1 MIPVYFDRKLCYNIF
16 RIVGIWHL
24 PAVSCCN
31 VMQRKENNQ
40 EPIGRNTIQAIPPEE
55 RPYEKCLQNGPEA
68 LSDRQLLA
76 VILRSGVSGSSALH
90 LADRVL
96 DKCPHAEGLL
106 GIHHL
111 ALAELM
117 EIRGIGTVKAIQI
130 KCIGELSKRIAARS
144 ARRLLDF
151 GSPETIAAYYMERMR
166 HEEQEQMICMM
177 LNTKN
182 QLLGEEQISRG
193 TVNAS
198 LVSPRDLLLAA
209 LRHHAV
215 HIILVHNH
223 PSGSPDPS
231 REDLLLTRR
240 IQAACQLVDIPL
252 LDHIVI
258 GDHRYVSFREEG
270 LLCPQGTQE
279 G

>member
-1 MIPVYFDRKLCYNIF
+1 
-16 RIVGIWHL
+16 
-24 PAVSCCN
+24 
-31 VMQRKENNQ
+31 MQEKKRNQ
-40 EPIGRNTIQAIPPEE
+40 KNTIQDMPPQE
-55 RPYEKCLQNGPEA
+55 RPYEKCLLEGPEA

-76 VILRSGVSGSSALH
+76 VILRSGVSGSSAVA
-90 LADRVL
+90 LAGSVL
-96 DKCPHAEGLL
+96 EKCPHAEGLL

-111 ALAELM
+111 SLAQLT

-144 ARRLLDF
+144 ARKLLDF
-151 GSPETIAAYYMERMR
+151 GSPDTIAEYYMERMR
-166 HEEQEQMICMM
+166 HEEQEQMVCMM

-209 LRHHAV
+209 LKHHAV

-223 PSGSPDPS
+223 PSGNPEPS
-231 REDLLLTRR
+231 REDIVLTRR
-240 IQAACQLVDIPL
+240 IWSACQLVDIPL

-270 LLCPQGTQE
+270 LLCPAGTQE